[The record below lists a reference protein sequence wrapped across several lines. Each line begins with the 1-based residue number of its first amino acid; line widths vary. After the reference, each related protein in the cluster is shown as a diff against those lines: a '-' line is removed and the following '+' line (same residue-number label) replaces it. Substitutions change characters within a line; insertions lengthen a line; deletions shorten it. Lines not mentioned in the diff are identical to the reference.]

1 MSMVEGEIGRPSERG
16 VMNIEPLFSVS
27 NAAKLLGVHAQTI
40 RAWDR
45 VGLIVVVRTPTNHRR
60 IPMSEI
66 ERIRRDRGGDDA

>member
-1 MSMVEGEIGRPSERG
+1 MIVAGEIHTDSELTN
-16 VMNIEPLFSVS
+16 MNIEPLFSTS

-45 VGLIVVVRTPTNHRR
+45 AGLLEIIRTPSNQRR

-66 ERIRRDRGGDDA
+66 ERLRKERGGEDA